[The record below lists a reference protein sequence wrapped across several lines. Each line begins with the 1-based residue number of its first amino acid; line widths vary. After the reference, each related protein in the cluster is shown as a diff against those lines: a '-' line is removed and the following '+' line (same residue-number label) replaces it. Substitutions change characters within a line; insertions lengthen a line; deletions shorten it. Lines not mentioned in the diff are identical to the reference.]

1 MAWIKFDKDLID
13 DPRVLKA
20 AGALAERYEVSVTRL
35 SGNGFSTGSDLPA
48 AEVLS
53 IMRNAVTGALVTL
66 WVYADTHIRDGDEL
80 RLSVPDIDM
89 MVGIDGF
96 CELVGPSWVEETNH
110 GGTVKLPGY
119 CEKNGLLSREK
130 RRTANAE
137 RQRRFREKHNEEV
150 TPLRNAD
157 VTGLD
162 QDLDLDIKKET
173 SAPKNGAASKSVDN
187 SQILES
193 LLLDDGSEFQ
203 VRQSLVAQLEPLYPA
218 VDIPATVREM
228 KGWLVLNPD
237 RRKTR
242 RGVKSFIG
250 KWLQRE
256 QVKHG
261 G

>member
-1 MAWIKFDKDLID
+1 MTLDDSARVLAVACMLIASRNEGSIPDDLAYLKRVAYLNRTPNLKPLID
-13 DPRVLKA
+13 CGFLEPASDCKQM
-20 AGALAERYEVSVTRL
+20 LADARPETETE
-35 SGNGFSTGSDLPA
+35 T
-48 AEVLS
+48 
-53 IMRNAVTGALVTL
+53 
-66 WVYADTHIRDGDEL
+66 
-80 RLSVPDIDM
+80 DI
-89 MVGIDGF
+89 
-96 CELVGPSWVEETNH
+96 
-110 GGTVKLPGY
+110 
-119 CEKNGLLSREK
+119 
-130 RRTANAE
+130 
-137 RQRRFREKHNEEV
+137 
-150 TPLRNAD
+150 
-157 VTGLD
+157 
-162 QDLDLDIKKET
+162 KET

-187 SQILES
+187 SPILES